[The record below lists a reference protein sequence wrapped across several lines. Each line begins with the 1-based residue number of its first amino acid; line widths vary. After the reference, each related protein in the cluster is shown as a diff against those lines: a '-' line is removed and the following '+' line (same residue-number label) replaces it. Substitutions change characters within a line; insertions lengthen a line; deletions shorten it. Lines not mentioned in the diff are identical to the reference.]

1 MGGSSE
7 IDEMRAR
14 FLSAALPFVAQKG
27 WLRLDVEAVAKE
39 ADLSAA
45 EVKLLFPAGALDM
58 ADFFFASGD
67 QAMIALAQAEKMPES
82 VREKIAHLIWLRL
95 SVDGGQ
101 ERKEVLRR
109 SGLFFILPSYAPRGL
124 VCLARTSDAIWR
136 LAGDESA
143 DFSYYT
149 KRFTLSGIFSESLA
163 MFLSP
168 LGSDEARV
176 KSFIAWR
183 IGHLLSAARLFG
195 KLKARAKTKTTKAK
209 TKAKKKTIK
218 RKTIKKKAVKKKA
231 VKKKIAKANTKKT
244 KTPR

>member
-1 MGGSSE
+1 MVGSSE

-14 FLSAALPFVAQKG
+14 FLSAALPFVAQSG
-27 WLRLDVEAVAKE
+27 WLRLDVDAAAEKAQ
-39 ADLSAA
+39 LSAA
-45 EVKLLFPAGALDM
+45 EVKLLFPASALDM

-67 QAMIALAQAEKMPES
+67 QEMIARAQAEKMPES

-95 SVDGGQ
+95 SVDGGR

-109 SGLFFILPSYAPRGL
+109 SGLFFMMPSNAPRGL

-149 KRFTLSGIFSESLA
+149 KRLTLSGIFSESLA

-168 LGSDEARV
+168 LGSNEARV

-195 KLKARAKTKTTKAK
+195 RLKARAKTKTTKTK
-209 TKAKKKTIK
+209 TKAKKKIIKKKAVKKKVVKKKTIK
-218 RKTIKKKAVKKKA
+218 RKTTK
-231 VKKKIAKANTKKT
+231 AKA

>member
-39 ADLSAA
+39 AKLSAA

-67 QAMIALAQAEKMPES
+67 QEMIARAQAEKMPES

-149 KRFTLSGIFSESLA
+149 KRLTLSGIFSESLA

-195 KLKARAKTKTTKAK
+195 RLKARAKTKTK
-209 TKAKKKTIK
+209 TKAKRKTVKK
-218 RKTIKKKAVKKKA
+218 KTIKKKAAKKKT
-231 VKKKIAKANTKKT
+231 AKAKAKKT
-244 KTPR
+244 KKAKTPR

>member
-39 ADLSAA
+39 AKLSAA

-67 QAMIALAQAEKMPES
+67 GEMIACAQAEKMPES

-95 SVDGGQ
+95 SVDGGR

-149 KRFTLSGIFSESLA
+149 KRLTLSGIFSESLA

-168 LGSDEARV
+168 LGSNEARV

-195 KLKARAKTKTTKAK
+195 RLKARAKTKTTKAK

-218 RKTIKKKAVKKKA
+218 KKAVNKKAVKKKTI
-231 VKKKIAKANTKKT
+231 KRKTTKAKA